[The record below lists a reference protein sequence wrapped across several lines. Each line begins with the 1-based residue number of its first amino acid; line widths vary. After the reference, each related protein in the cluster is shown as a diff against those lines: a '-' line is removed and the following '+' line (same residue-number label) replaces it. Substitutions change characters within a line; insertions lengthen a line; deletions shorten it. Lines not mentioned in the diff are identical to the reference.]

1 MVTFLIASS
10 EANWEF
16 LWHAF
21 KILEWYLEVSP
32 YILILYT
39 FVVKK
44 IKLSM
49 FIFGFSVQ

>member
-10 EANWEF
+10 EANQEF

-21 KILEWYLEVSP
+21 KILEWFLEVSP
-32 YILILYT
+32 YILILCT

-44 IKLSM
+44 WSYM
-49 FIFGFSVQ
+49 YMFGFSGQ